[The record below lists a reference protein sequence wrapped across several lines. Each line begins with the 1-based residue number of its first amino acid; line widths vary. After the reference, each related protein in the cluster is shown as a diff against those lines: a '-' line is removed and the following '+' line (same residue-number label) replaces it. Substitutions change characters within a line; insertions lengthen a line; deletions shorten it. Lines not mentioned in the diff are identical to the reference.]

1 MSVENGHNGKVVVD
15 IDGLDYHCRM
25 IQIYLND
32 IKEGRNFLADVRHHI
47 EEMQDIFDEADFR
60 RVA

>member
-1 MSVENGHNGKVVVD
+1 MTMEDSGKAVVD
-15 IDGLDYHCRM
+15 IDGLGYHCRM
-25 IQIYLND
+25 IEVYLND

-47 EEMQDIFDEADFR
+47 QEMQDIFDEAGFR

>member
-1 MSVENGHNGKVVVD
+1 MPVEKGHDGKAVVD
-15 IDGLDYHCRM
+15 VDGLDYHCRM

-47 EEMQDIFDEADFR
+47 KEMQDIFDDADFR